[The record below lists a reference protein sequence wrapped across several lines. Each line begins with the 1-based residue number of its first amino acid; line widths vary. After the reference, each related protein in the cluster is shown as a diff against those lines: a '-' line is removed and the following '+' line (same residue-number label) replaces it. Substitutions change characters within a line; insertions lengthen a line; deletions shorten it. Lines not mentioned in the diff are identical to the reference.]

1 MVVATAVTA
10 VLLLLG
16 GVGVV
21 YASAARADSA
31 HRSAVAELETIRQ
44 HNNAIYD
51 ALADPTL
58 NARLD
63 NAADVRQAK
72 SAMDDYRAV
81 LGGSIRKVESD
92 LVGLQDE
99 QAQLSSAQ
107 QGPLAVMGRAQL
119 TRDRA
124 RVDAAARAFASAAK
138 FLTTVDSQTRAIN
151 TILAGLVELDV
162 VVAYANNNDLSGA
175 HAQVPQL
182 EQQLQ
187 DAATLA
193 KNPGMPP
200 QLMPL
205 IDSLSESVDDLDKA
219 LVAIQNKDYA
229 TAGAMISYL
238 EADSKAVAGSFD
250 VAAFNAFEHK
260 TLDPYKAAYQDQ
272 MRKAGFQIQNQVQ
285 NQA

>member
-1 MVVATAVTA
+1 VVVATAVTA
-10 VLLLLG
+10 ELLLLG

-229 TAGAMISYL
+229 TAGAMISSL
-238 EADSKAVAGSFD
+238 EADSKAVGSFD